1 MALLRRV
8 EWTPLHRAAVALALA
23 LAGVHLYLGLVAGV
37 VSPADARAF
46 TVVGGAFLLGTAL
59 YLTRF
64 WRPVLYLGAVLAVMW
79 LAVVWALGGMRYRG
93 AGLVT
98 LALGAGFVAVSM
110 YLFMQE
116 GSAVRE

>member
-1 MALLRRV
+1 VSLLRRV
-8 EWTPLHRAAVALALA
+8 EWTPPNGVAVALALA
-23 LAGVHLYLGLVAGV
+23 LAGVHLYLGLAAGG
-37 VSPADARAF
+37 VSPADAEAF
-46 TVVGGAFLLGTAL
+46 TVVGVAFLLGTAL

-110 YLFMQE
+110 YLFVHE
-116 GSAVRE
+116 ERAVRD